1 MKTRIIELAEALRSA
16 IQETPAAGLSD
27 EQNAAACDME
37 WALTKLIEV
46 MSEAKPI
53 AEGQVA
59 A

>member
-27 EQNAAACDME
+27 EQNAATSDME
-37 WALTKLIEV
+37 WELTRLIEV
-46 MSEAKPI
+46 LNGECVAT
-53 AEGQVA
+53 VA